1 MCPASNQIAV
11 ASGES
16 SEFSKREPDRIQAE
30 LTALSNVL
38 GRKWNL
44 VIIERLLANGPL
56 GFSGLLEDIDGI
68 SSKVLSESLDDLEAS
83 GLVDREIVNERPIR
97 VEYSLT
103 QQGAA
108 LEWIIEKVREGS
120 LTVTAHSEK

>member
-16 SEFSKREPDRIQAE
+16 SQFSKRDSDRIQAE

-56 GFSGLLEDIDGI
+56 GFSALLEEIDGI

-83 GLVDREIVNERPIR
+83 GLVNREIVSDRPIR

-108 LEWIIEKVREGS
+108 LEWIIKQVHEGA
-120 LTVTAHSEK
+120 LTVTTASDG